1 MDDMKR
7 RALAE
12 LEKKSNNLLRGY
24 VLELTS
30 RVKRDTP
37 VDTGR
42 ARSNWNVSVAK
53 PDTRTF
59 EAGDERSAYAQQDSK
74 KTAENARTASQINF
88 WRGDVGWLANGLPY
102 ILRLEKGYSQTQA
115 PTGMVRINIDG
126 LRPWLTK
133 EAAKAGLR

>member
-1 MDDMKR
+1 MDDMQR

-42 ARSNWNVSVAK
+42 ARSNWNVSVGK

-59 EAGDERSAYAQQDSK
+59 EAGDERSSYAQQDTK
-74 KTAENARTASQINF
+74 KTAENARAVGQVNF
-88 WRGDVGWLANGLPY
+88 WRGDIGWLANGLRY
-102 ILRLEKGYSQTQA
+102 IRLLEQGSSKQA
-115 PTGMVRINIDG
+115 PSGMVRINIEG
-126 LRPWLTK
+126 MRPWLTK
-133 EAAKAGLR
+133 EAAKAGVR

>member
-1 MDDMKR
+1 MDDMQR

-12 LEKKSNNLLRGY
+12 LERKSNQLIRGY

-42 ARSNWNVSVAK
+42 ARSNWNVSVGK
-53 PDTRTF
+53 PDIRTF
-59 EAGDERSAYAQQDSK
+59 EAGDERSSYAQQDTK
-74 KTAENARTASQINF
+74 KTAENARAVGQVNF
-88 WRGDVGWLANGLPY
+88 WRGDIGWLANGLRY
-102 ILRLEKGYSQTQA
+102 IRLLEQGSSKQA
-115 PTGMVRINIDG
+115 PSGMVRINIEG
-126 LRPWLTK
+126 MRPWLTK